1 MQNVVY
7 SIRMCFETQ
16 ESKGPNHR
24 ETWEQRCRQ
33 IQDENKDEEG
43 GKENFSYLVNIRHII
58 YLKRV

>member
-7 SIRMCFETQ
+7 SIRMCFET
-16 ESKGPNHR
+16 ENKGPNHR